1 MSDSDPRAS
10 RFTGY
15 ENGVPHKNHPGS
27 HGETYR
33 GPFERDVDRIKY
45 TQFFRRLKNVTQVAR
60 AGEAYLY
67 HDRLTHSL
75 KVAQVGKRLAQ
86 LLLRREAEKVLEDTR
101 NANIELGEFS
111 LPDENPERSFY
122 LAQDIVSRIV
132 DDDIARGLNPNIV
145 EAACLAHDLGHPPFG
160 HIAEKELDALLV
172 KYTHPA
178 KDNPE
183 NWEYDWTLES
193 LPEPNPDEEGWSID
207 DIDAWA
213 KAAGEEVPGLR
224 FEGNAQSFRIL
235 TRLASHSGSNTGLGL
250 TLASLAAVGKYPYG
264 RGEWIKSDEGSFR
277 ALDTSVSASGPRD
290 SRSAGKF
297 GFYESERE
305 AFELVRNELSLSS
318 GPTLAAD
325 IMDYADDATYAVHDL
340 IDFYKYDQ
348 IPLHRLLRQSHPRYS
363 YDEPTEKE
371 NLVDSIDPLDGGP
384 SVEETME
391 FLASEAES
399 LSTSL
404 FRPYEGKKEQQQ
416 ALQAFASTLIEFF
429 IDANDQVD
437 NQLAIRDTNR
447 GYRLA
452 DINGHFTGHIRTLQK
467 LTEYYVI
474 TDTALAG
481 QQRGQQKILREL
493 FDALYDEAKNSD
505 RESSAIPE
513 PYVDWF
519 ENDDIGGAEH
529 TARTVADVIASMTER
544 QVLKLHGRLTGD
556 SPGSLEDY
564 IVR

>member
-1 MSDSDPRAS
+1 MSNSDPRAS
-10 RFTGY
+10 RVTGY
-15 ENGVPHKNHPGS
+15 KNGGPDKTHPAS

-75 KVAQVGKRLAQ
+75 KVAQVGERLTQ
-86 LLLRREAEKVLEDTR
+86 LLLRRRAEEAMDTAQ
-101 NANIELGEFS
+101 NATIDLGDFS

-132 DDDIARGLNPNIV
+132 DDDIARGLNPNVV

-178 KDNPE
+178 EDNPE
-183 NWEYDWTLES
+183 DWDCDWTLES
-193 LPEPNPDEEGWSID
+193 LPDGWSID

-235 TRLASHSGSNTGLGL
+235 TRLASHAGSNTGLGL

-264 RGEWIKSDEGSFR
+264 RGEWIESDNGGFR
-277 ALDTSVSASGPRD
+277 SLDTSNSASGSRD
-290 SRSAGKF
+290 SRSPGKF

-348 IPLHRLLRQSHPRYS
+348 IPLHRLLRQSHPEYS
-363 YDEPTEKE
+363 YDEPTEKH
-371 NLVDSIDPLDGGP
+371 NLIDSIDPLDGGP
-384 SVEETME
+384 SVEETLE

-399 LSTSL
+399 LSISF
-404 FRPYEGKKEQQQ
+404 FRPYEGMKEQQQ
-416 ALQAFASTLIEFF
+416 ALQALASTLIELF
-429 IDANDQVD
+429 IDANDQVQ
-437 NQLAIRDTNR
+437 NQLTIRDTGQ
-447 GYRLA
+447 GYRLV
-452 DINGHFTGHIRTLQK
+452 DTNGHFTGHISTLQK
-467 LTEYYVI
+467 LTEHYVI
-474 TDTALAG
+474 MDTALAG
-481 QQRGQQKILREL
+481 QQRGQKKILREL
-493 FDALYDEAKNSD
+493 FDALYDEAENSD
-505 RESSAIPE
+505 LKSSAIPE

-519 ENDDIGGAEH
+519 DDADIGEGEH
-529 TARTVADVIASMTER
+529 TARTVADIIASMTER
-544 QVLKLHGRLTGD
+544 QVLKLHGRLTGE

-564 IVR
+564 IVQ

>member
-1 MSDSDPRAS
+1 MSNSDPRTS

-15 ENGVPHKNHPGS
+15 ENGVPDKTHPAS
-27 HGETYR
+27 HGESYR
-33 GPFERDVDRIKY
+33 GPFERDVDRVKY
-45 TQFFRRLKNVTQVAR
+45 TSFFRRLKNVTQVAR

-75 KVAQVGKRLAQ
+75 KVAQVGERLAQ
-86 LLLRREAEKVLEDTR
+86 LLLRRKAEKAVNSAQNVTID
-101 NANIELGEFS
+101 LGDFS

-122 LAQDIVSRIV
+122 LAQDVVSRIV
-132 DDDIARGLNPNIV
+132 DDDIARELDPNVV

-160 HIAEKELDALLV
+160 HIAEKALDELLV

-178 KDNPE
+178 KNNSED
-183 NWEYDWTLES
+183 WEWDWTLES
-193 LPEPNPDEEGWSID
+193 LPEPNSDEKGWSVD

-235 TRLASHSGSNTGLGL
+235 TRLASHAGSNTGLGL

-264 RGEWIKSDEGSFR
+264 RGEWIERDEGGFR
-277 ALDTSVSASGPRD
+277 ALHTSNSASGPRD

-297 GFYESERE
+297 GFYKSERE
-305 AFELVRNELSLSS
+305 AFELVRNELSLDS

-348 IPLHRLLRQSHPRYS
+348 IPLHRLLRQSHPGYS

-371 NLVDSIDPLDGGP
+371 NLIDRIDPLDGGP
-384 SVEETME
+384 SVEETLE

-399 LSTSL
+399 LSISL

-416 ALQAFASTLIEFF
+416 ALQALASELIELF
-429 IDANDQVD
+429 IDANDQVQ
-437 NQLAIRDTNR
+437 NQLSIRDTHQ
-447 GYRLA
+447 GYRLE
-452 DINGHFTGHIRTLQK
+452 DKNGQFTGHIHTLQK
-467 LTEYYVI
+467 LTKYYVI

-493 FDALYDEAKNSD
+493 FDALYEEAENDDLRSA
-505 RESSAIPE
+505 AIPE
-513 PYVDWF
+513 SYVDWF
-519 ENDDIGGAEH
+519 KDADIGGEEY
-529 TARTVADVIASMTER
+529 TARTVADIIASMTER
-544 QVLKLHGRLTGD
+544 QVLKLHGRLTGE

-564 IVR
+564 IVG